1 MRSASL
7 VLLPGNPTVL
17 SKAPIS
23 ILLSSSVFAVKLR
36 ASLCR
41 PNAMQL
47 RCITLK
53 AGCTKGV
60 FDATMAVHPSA
71 AEELVTMY
79 TPTYRIK
86 NGQKV

>member
-7 VLLPGNPTVL
+7 VLLPGNPAVR
-17 SKAPIS
+17 SKGPIS
-23 ILLSSSVFAVKLR
+23 ILLSSSVFAVNLR
-36 ASLCR
+36 ALLSR

-47 RCITLK
+47 LCITLK
-53 AGCTKGV
+53 AGCTKDDFV
-60 FDATMAVHPSA
+60 ATMAVHPTA
-71 AEELVTMY
+71 AAELVTMY